1 MILPLDLSKVSKKYQ
16 IIYADPCWSYYGDP
30 NKDQAAGKHY
40 DLMTLE
46 QLSALPVQKIAAK
59 MCVMFMWATCPKLHD
74 AVDLLRAWG
83 FYFRGVAYVWVKT
96 TKNGKIIS
104 GQGVRPSFVKPTTEI
119 VLMGSSSLDVGL
131 EQSDAD
137 ESEFVLVGSTNR
149 VGRTLPLLTEAQG
162 QVVLAPRG
170 RHSEKPREVRHRIEE
185 LFGKYDRLEMFAR
198 EHPRGWDVW
207 GNEAG

>member
-1 MILPLDLSKVSKKYQ
+1 MILPLDLSKVTKKYQ
-16 IIYADPCWSYYGDP
+16 IIYADPCWAYYGDP

-40 DLMTLE
+40 NLMTVE
-46 QLSALPVQKIAAK
+46 QLTALPVRQIADK

-83 FYFRGVAYVWVKT
+83 FHFRGVAYVWVKT
-96 TKNGKIIS
+96 TKNGKIIN

-119 VLMGSSSLDVGL
+119 VLMGSSSPEIGL
-131 EQSDAD
+131 ESTGDD
-137 ESEFVLVGSTNR
+137 DSEFVLVGSTNR
-149 VGRTLPLLTEAQG
+149 TGRTLPLLTEAQG

-170 RHSEKPREVRHRIEE
+170 RHSEKPREVRHRIEQ
-185 LFGKYDRLEMFAR
+185 LFGKYSRLEMFAR
-198 EHPRGWDVW
+198 EHPRGWDAW